1 MCSLEDNSSEGD
13 VIWLGNNESNLLLT
27 FIIRKDKPTSK
38 EQLLDLVWES
48 NGFHVDESSVIQSI
62 SLLRKILNDSAKTP
76 DFIKTIPKH
85 GYQLIS
91 EVISIAPQ
99 PIDINECDD
108 SEVEEPL
115 LESESNSQHQTMN
128 RRSLLSLVGASS
140 KKVRFTFRVI
150 ILIFIPVF
158 SFYYLYISNEPDLEQ
173 VGNIEEI
180 PVQVISGQSM
190 EVGRGA
196 YINQCINHF
205 IQGPHKEIERIIV
218 SINPMKSITFNIIN
232 RDYMLNKTI
241 VLMSDIDELP
251 SLCSQEVSL

>member
-1 MCSLEDNSSEGD
+1 MCSLEDNNSEGD

-62 SLLRKILNDSAKTP
+62 SLLRKVLNDSAKSP
-76 DFIKTIPKH
+76 KFIKTIPKH

-91 EVISIAPQ
+91 SVTSIKPQ
-99 PIDINECDD
+99 PIDN
-108 SEVEEPL
+108 SEYDNSKVEGPL
-115 LESESNSQHQTMN
+115 LESEPNSKHQTMN
-128 RRSLLSLVGASS
+128 RRSFFSSSGASS
-140 KKVRFTFRVI
+140 KKVRFILKVV
-150 ILIFIPVF
+150 ILIFTPVF
-158 SFYYLYISNEPDLEQ
+158 SFYYLYISNDSGLELI
-173 VGNIEEI
+173 GSIEEI
-180 PVQVISGQSM
+180 PVQAVSGQSM

-196 YINQCINHF
+196 YINQCIYHF

-218 SINPMKSITFNIIN
+218 SINPMKSITLNIIN

-251 SLCSQEVSL
+251 SLCSQEVSS